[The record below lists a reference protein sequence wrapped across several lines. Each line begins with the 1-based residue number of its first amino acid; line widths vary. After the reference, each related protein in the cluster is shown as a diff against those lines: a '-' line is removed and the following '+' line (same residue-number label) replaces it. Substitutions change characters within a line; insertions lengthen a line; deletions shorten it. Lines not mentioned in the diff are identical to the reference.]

1 MKGFLCV
8 IFLPT
13 PLPLCDGTLRGP
25 YRKDSS
31 LSSILRMKMQQNE
44 KILHLV
50 HEIATAGAA
59 NKRDDI
65 MMGAY
70 LAAITV
76 VTKGREE

>member
-1 MKGFLCV
+1 
-8 IFLPT
+8 
-13 PLPLCDGTLRGP
+13 
-25 YRKDSS
+25 
-31 LSSILRMKMQQNE
+31 MQQNE

-70 LAAITV
+70 LAAITHV
-76 VTKGREE
+76 IKAERNDGDSPKGMADISDKRLKL